1 MKTEHVSDA
10 MTEVETKKKDE
21 KAHTNAAKTSS
32 EQNVA
37 KTSSEQEFSSLAALR
52 AIVGATTVVCLIV
65 VGLYWRKGAWTVI
78 MILTYLLALTTM
90 KGAVKMVEKNNTFS
104 YPLFLTGTHFVCGAL
119 VSFAMILRNTA
130 ASGEKMTA
138 PSMNIFTSRFGPIAF
153 FFAVSVAMGNFAL
166 VYSTTAFCEIVG
178 ATGPLW
184 CLGLS
189 FLMRQPIDLKLL
201 APCSL
206 VCIGC
211 ALTSNGDPKFSW
223 IGFFFCVGANIP
235 RSMKGIFQQMLLQG
249 GSDATVYSPLDILAW
264 TCVPSSA
271 IMLTWSLLQEGT
283 TPYMQWYS
291 EGAASS
297 LTLAILI
304 SCVNAC
310 ILNLAVLF
318 VVKELGAVGQQIV
331 AQSKSILVVL
341 GGVCFLHEQFSRM
354 ECIGFVLVLT
364 GVYLY
369 NDLDTRLKAAK
380 KAEQQALTAEK
391 KAEQQT
397 S

>member
-1 MKTEHVSDA
+1 
-10 MTEVETKKKDE
+10 
-21 KAHTNAAKTSS
+21 
-32 EQNVA
+32 
-37 KTSSEQEFSSLAALR
+37 
-52 AIVGATTVVCLIV
+52 
-65 VGLYWRKGAWTVI
+65 
-78 MILTYLLALTTM
+78 MILTYLLSLTTM

-104 YPLFLTGTHFVCGAL
+104 YPLFLTGIHFVCGAIL
-119 VSFAMILRNTA
+119 SFAIILHNTSR
-130 ASGEKMTA
+130 SGEKITA
-138 PSMNIFTSRFGPIAF
+138 PSMNIFLNRFGPIAF
-153 FFAVSVAMGNFAL
+153 FFGVSVAMGNFAL
-166 VYSTTAFCEIVG
+166 VYSSTAFCEIVG

-184 CLGLS
+184 CLALS

-201 APCSL
+201 GPCAL

-223 IGFFFCVGANIP
+223 IGFFFCAGANVP
-235 RSMKGIFQQMLLQG
+235 RSMKGIFQQMLLT
-249 GSDATVYSPLDILAW
+249 SDTTVYSPLDILGW

-271 IMLTWSLLQEGT
+271 IMLCWSLLQEGT
-283 TPYMQWYS
+283 SPYMQWYS
-291 EGAASS
+291 EGVSSS